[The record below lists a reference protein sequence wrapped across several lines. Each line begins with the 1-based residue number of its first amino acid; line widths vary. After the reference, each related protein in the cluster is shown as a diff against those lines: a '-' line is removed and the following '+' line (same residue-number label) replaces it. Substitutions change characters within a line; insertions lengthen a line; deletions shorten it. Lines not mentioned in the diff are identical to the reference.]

1 MAAKTIQIEVCDQI
15 TKVCR
20 VEKKGKKVRVSDA
33 FAFQTPEGSVQE
45 GVIANPAVLGA
56 ELRDQLASH
65 GLGDAKSAAF
75 TITSNKIAVREAR
88 LPYMKPKL
96 VGAAVHTN
104 AQDYFPVDLQNYGIS
119 YSVLESI
126 SGPDGFVRV
135 MAYAAPIS
143 LLDGYAQLAAE
154 AGLSVKALDCSGN
167 GQYQLLR
174 GVNAKGVASLYVDV
188 GSGSS
193 VISFLFGDKL
203 IMQRAFAFGA
213 DDLVTHYASAA
224 GREDAG
230 YLAAL
235 RETDATGPDF
245 AADKVLSPDEIA
257 SDLNRFVSGIVRT
270 IDFFNSSRGDIAA
283 SRVVLMGTL
292 RHIVGLREQIADA
305 TGLETSFLDELPEFG
320 VFTAAAPAAA
330 AYVSCI
336 GSALAPLGLVSYL
349 APKGKKKAA
358 NQDNVSL
365 KSGFVLLAVCVVV
378 AGVLAFFA
386 ITQYKTAAQQVT
398 DTQSQIDALAPAKKA
413 YDTYVAYDASQKS
426 LNEVIDSA
434 KTPNTQLKAF
444 FTELENKMP
453 SSILLLS
460 ADCTEEGIAMNITVA
475 NYQDAAAVVAELREF
490 DSIANIDV
498 SEASVADDDSGA
510 SRVSFSVTCAYGTN
524 PYLNSQNPYQQIIAP
539 SPSPNAA
546 AESAAPSDNA
556 GGNS

>member
-45 GVIANPAVLGA
+45 GVIDNPAVLGA
-56 ELRDQLASH
+56 ELHDQLASH

-143 LLDGYAQLAAE
+143 LLDGYAQLADE

-174 GVNAKGVASLYVDV
+174 GVNAKGEASLYVDV

-230 YLAAL
+230 YLTAL

-245 AADKVLSPDEIA
+245 AADKILSPDEIA

-283 SRVVLMGTL
+283 SRIVLMGTL

-539 SPSPNAA
+539 SPSPSAA